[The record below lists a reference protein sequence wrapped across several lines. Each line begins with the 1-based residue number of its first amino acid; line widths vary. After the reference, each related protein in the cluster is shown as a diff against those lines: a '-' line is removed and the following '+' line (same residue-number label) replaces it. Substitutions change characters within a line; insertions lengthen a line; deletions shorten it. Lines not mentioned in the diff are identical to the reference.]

1 MGSVGNHKILVVED
15 DKFLRRA
22 CSSALTQRGFSVVVG
37 VDGEEGISLAKSHLP
52 DLILLDLIMP
62 GMTGFDV
69 IDSLKGNESTAGI
82 PILVIS
88 NSSADEGMQRAIKMG
103 ANGYIVKS
111 NISLDSLCDSVS
123 VMLEQQAETGA

>member
-1 MGSVGNHKILVVED
+1 MSSINRKILVVED

-37 VDGEEGISLAKSHLP
+37 VDGEEGLSLAKSHLP

-69 IDSLKGNESTAGI
+69 IDGLKRDLATAEI

-103 ANGYIVKS
+103 ADGYIVKS
-111 NISLDSLCDSVS
+111 NISLDSLCDSVA
-123 VMLEQQAETGA
+123 VMLEQSVEARA